1 MLGKVI
7 LITGATSGIG
17 YKTAE
22 YLAAQGNIVYGAG
35 RRIESLENIKQVN
48 PLKLDLT
55 NEASIKTAIDTI
67 IANEGRI
74 DVLVNNAGYG
84 SYGAIEDV
92 TIEEAKQ
99 QFGSKYIW
107 FSTYYTARFTTYEST
122 TIRTYH

>member
-55 NEASIKTAIDTI
+55 NEAQSKRQSIQLSQTKEELMYSLIM
-67 IANEGRI
+67 
-74 DVLVNNAGYG
+74 LVM
-84 SYGAIEDV
+84 V
-92 TIEEAKQ
+92 HMVQ
-99 QFGSKYIW
+99 SKM
-107 FSTYYTARFTTYEST
+107 SQLKKRNSNLK
-122 TIRTYH
+122 

>member
-1 MLGKVI
+1 MGKVI

-17 YKTAE
+17 YKTTE
-22 YLAAQGNIVYGAG
+22 YLAVQGIIVYGAS

-67 IANEGRI
+67 IENEGRI

-84 SYGAIEDV
+84 SYGAIEDI
-92 TIEEAKQ
+92 TIE
-99 QFGSKYIW
+99 
-107 FSTYYTARFTTYEST
+107 
-122 TIRTYH
+122 

>member
-55 NEASIKTAIDTI
+55 NGALQSKRQSIQLSQTKEELMYSLIM
-67 IANEGRI
+67 
-74 DVLVNNAGYG
+74 LVM
-84 SYGAIEDV
+84 V
-92 TIEEAKQ
+92 HMVQ
-99 QFGSKYIW
+99 SKM
-107 FSTYYTARFTTYEST
+107 SQLKKRNSNLK
-122 TIRTYH
+122 

>member
-74 DVLVNNAGYG
+74 DVPLIMLVM
-84 SYGAIEDV
+84 V
-92 TIEEAKQ
+92 HMVQ
-99 QFGSKYIW
+99 SKM
-107 FSTYYTARFTTYEST
+107 SQLKKRNSNLK
-122 TIRTYH
+122 

>member
-55 NEASIKTAIDTI
+55 NEQSKRQSIQLSQTKEELMYSLIM
-67 IANEGRI
+67 
-74 DVLVNNAGYG
+74 LVM
-84 SYGAIEDV
+84 V
-92 TIEEAKQ
+92 HMVQ
-99 QFGSKYIW
+99 SKM
-107 FSTYYTARFTTYEST
+107 SQLKKRNSNLK
-122 TIRTYH
+122 

>member
-22 YLAAQGNIVYGAG
+22 YLAAQGNIVYGG

-74 DVLVNNAGYG
+74 DVLVNNL
-84 SYGAIEDV
+84 V
-92 TIEEAKQ
+92 MVHMVQ
-99 QFGSKYIW
+99 SKM
-107 FSTYYTARFTTYEST
+107 SQLKKRNSNLK
-122 TIRTYH
+122 

>member
-22 YLAAQGNIVYGAG
+22 YLAQGNIVYGAG

-74 DVLVNNAGYG
+74 DVLVNNL
-84 SYGAIEDV
+84 V
-92 TIEEAKQ
+92 MVHMVQ
-99 QFGSKYIW
+99 SKM
-107 FSTYYTARFTTYEST
+107 SQLKKRNSNLK
-122 TIRTYH
+122 

>member
-1 MLGKVI
+1 MGKVI

-17 YKTAE
+17 YKTRE
-22 YLAAQGNIVYGAG
+22 YLAVQGIIVYGAS

-67 IANEGRI
+67 IENEGRI

-84 SYGAIEDV
+84 SYGAIEDI
-92 TIEEAKQ
+92 TIE
-99 QFGSKYIW
+99 
-107 FSTYYTARFTTYEST
+107 
-122 TIRTYH
+122 

>member
-55 NEASIKTAIDTI
+55 NEASNQNGNRYNYRKRRK
-67 IANEGRI
+67 N
-74 DVLVNNAGYG
+74 
-84 SYGAIEDV
+84 
-92 TIEEAKQ
+92 
-99 QFGSKYIW
+99 
-107 FSTYYTARFTTYEST
+107 
-122 TIRTYH
+122 

>member
-1 MLGKVI
+1 
-7 LITGATSGIG
+7 G

-22 YLAAQGNIVYGAG
+22 YLAVQGNIVYGAS

-67 IANEGRI
+67 IENEGRI

-84 SYGAIEDV
+84 
-92 TIEEAKQ
+92 
-99 QFGSKYIW
+99 
-107 FSTYYTARFTTYEST
+107 
-122 TIRTYH
+122 

>member
-1 MLGKVI
+1 M
-7 LITGATSGIG
+7 
-17 YKTAE
+17 
-22 YLAAQGNIVYGAG
+22 
-35 RRIESLENIKQVN
+35 N

-99 QFGSKYIW
+99 QFEVNIFGL
-107 FSTYYTARFTTYEST
+107 ARITQLVLPHMRAQQSDISLIFHLWVDDLQL
-122 TIRTYH
+122 ILALGIMLRNMH

>member
-1 MLGKVI
+1 M
-7 LITGATSGIG
+7 AR
-17 YKTAE
+17 
-22 YLAAQGNIVYGAG
+22 

-74 DVLVNNAGYG
+74 DVLVNNRYG

-92 TIEEAKQ
+92 TMKKRN
-99 QFGSKYIW
+99 SNLK
-107 FSTYYTARFTTYEST
+107 
-122 TIRTYH
+122 

>member
-1 MLGKVI
+1 MGKVI

-22 YLAAQGNIVYGAG
+22 YLAVQGIIVYGAS

-67 IANEGRI
+67 IENEGRI

-84 SYGAIEDV
+84 SYGAIEDI
-92 TIEEAKQ
+92 TIE
-99 QFGSKYIW
+99 
-107 FSTYYTARFTTYEST
+107 
-122 TIRTYH
+122 

>member
-74 DVLVNNAGYG
+74 DVLVNNL
-84 SYGAIEDV
+84 V
-92 TIEEAKQ
+92 MVHMVQ
-99 QFGSKYIW
+99 SKM
-107 FSTYYTARFTTYEST
+107 SQLKKRNSNLK
-122 TIRTYH
+122 

>member
-17 YKTAE
+17 YKTTE
-22 YLAAQGNIVYGAG
+22 YLAAQGNIVYGG

-74 DVLVNNAGYG
+74 DVLVNNPVMVHMVQ
-84 SYGAIEDV
+84 SKMSQLKKRN
-92 TIEEAKQ
+92 KQ
-99 QFGSKYIW
+99 FEVNIFGLARI
-107 FSTYYTARFTTYEST
+107 TTARFTTYEST

>member
-22 YLAAQGNIVYGAG
+22 YLAKTGNIVYGAG

-74 DVLVNNAGYG
+74 DVLVNNA
-84 SYGAIEDV
+84 V
-92 TIEEAKQ
+92 MVHMVQ
-99 QFGSKYIW
+99 SKM
-107 FSTYYTARFTTYEST
+107 SQLKKRNSNLK
-122 TIRTYH
+122 

>member
-99 QFGSKYIW
+99 QFEVNIW

>member
-17 YKTAE
+17 YKTE
-22 YLAAQGNIVYGAG
+22 YLAQGNIVYGG

-74 DVLVNNAGYG
+74 DVLVNNLVMVHMVQ
-84 SYGAIEDV
+84 SKMSQLKKRNAI
-92 TIEEAKQ
+92 
-99 QFGSKYIW
+99 
-107 FSTYYTARFTTYEST
+107 
-122 TIRTYH
+122 

>member
-22 YLAAQGNIVYGAG
+22 YLATQGNIVYGAG

-74 DVLVNNAGYG
+74 DVLVNNL
-84 SYGAIEDV
+84 V
-92 TIEEAKQ
+92 MVHMVQ
-99 QFGSKYIW
+99 SKM
-107 FSTYYTARFTTYEST
+107 SQLKKRNSNLK
-122 TIRTYH
+122 